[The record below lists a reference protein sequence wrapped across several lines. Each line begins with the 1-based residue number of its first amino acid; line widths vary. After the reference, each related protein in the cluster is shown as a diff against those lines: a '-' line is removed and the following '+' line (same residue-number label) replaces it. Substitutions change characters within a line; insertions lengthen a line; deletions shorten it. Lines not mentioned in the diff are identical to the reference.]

1 MFMSNDPIYQGGQ
14 GATTERRSQI
24 TGGQRGVIRSRAG
37 PLARLRFVPA
47 SSLSV
52 FGRGRAAQT
61 AGPDYRGDR
70 SDELLLE
77 GNAELS
83 EAAQSLSR
91 DFDLSLRQAYRYLE
105 EAARLKQPV
114 PITEVT
120 VPITLKLQIARA
132 SCRA

>member
-1 MFMSNDPIYQGGQ
+1 MTRS
-14 GATTERRSQI
+14 TE
-24 TGGQRGVIRSRAG
+24 ADK
-37 PLARLRFVPA
+37 ARQLN
-47 SSLSV
+47 
-52 FGRGRAAQT
+52 AA
-61 AGPDYRGDR
+61 RK
-70 SDELLLE
+70 LLE

-120 VPITLKLQIARA
+120 VPITLKLPPTTVRLLRA
-132 SCRA
+132 YAKSSGLTIGTVVTRALTTYFGALKRHG